1 MALTRKVFG
10 TVGFSLWQ
18 VVYHRYVSYGERNIN
33 VFADRQNGQ
42 WLPHQ
47 VNSTKRVMY
56 VLGMTD
62 ELPPEDYRRVL
73 SWTVPLPFYPPPP
86 RPPFFFPFLKAP
98 TRNRSFCACKIAAAF
113 EERNLENEIVGCKVE
128 R

>member
-1 MALTRKVFG
+1 MLWVP
-10 TVGFSLWQ
+10 LWQ

-33 VFADRQNGQ
+33 VFADRKNDQ

-73 SWTVPLPFYPPPP
+73 HWTFPQLPPLTLPPSFPSRPTGACP
-86 RPPFFFPFLKAP
+86 RHVSVSATCWSDLK
-98 TRNRSFCACKIAAAF
+98 S
-113 EERNLENEIVGCKVE
+113 ELGE
-128 R
+128 